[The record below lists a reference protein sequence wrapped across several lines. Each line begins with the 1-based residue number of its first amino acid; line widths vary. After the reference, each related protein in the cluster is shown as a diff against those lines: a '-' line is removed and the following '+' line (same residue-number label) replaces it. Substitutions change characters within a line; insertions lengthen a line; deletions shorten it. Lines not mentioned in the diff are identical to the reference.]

1 MRIAIPDDY
10 QDCVRTLD
18 CFARLAG
25 HEVRIFNDT
34 VNATFAATRGLSLKF
49 LVGVIVV
56 GVFWYAASWALNKR
70 RGVDLS
76 LSYRE
81 IPPE

>member
-1 MRIAIPDDY
+1 M
-10 QDCVRTLD
+10 LM
-18 CFARLAG
+18 F
-25 HEVRIFNDT
+25 IFDNT

-49 LVGVIVV
+49 MIGVIVV
-56 GVFWYAASWALNKR
+56 GAVWYAASWALNKR

-76 LSYRE
+76 LAYRE